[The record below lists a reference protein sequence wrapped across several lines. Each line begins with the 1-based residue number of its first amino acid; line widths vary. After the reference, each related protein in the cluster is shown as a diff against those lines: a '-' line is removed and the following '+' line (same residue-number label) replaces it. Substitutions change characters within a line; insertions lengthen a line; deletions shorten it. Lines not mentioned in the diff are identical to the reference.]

1 MVYFPRFC
9 RPDQVLDQ
17 DFFLFAEEDVDTF
30 SVNFQTGAFTEDK
43 GIVFSWAVIGREYT
57 E

>member
-1 MVYFPRFC
+1 M
-9 RPDQVLDQ
+9 
-17 DFFLFAEEDVDTF
+17 FAEEDVDTF